1 MIEVYSMP
9 TLFFVS
15 ALLHVLWQPL
25 PSAQLPI
32 PIIIIIITNNYDA
45 VPLVMIHRMIM
56 VEQKVRMTHDSIDTA
71 SNDD

>member
-15 ALLHVLWQPL
+15 ALLHALWQPL

-32 PIIIIIITNNYDA
+32 PIIIIITNNYDA

-56 VEQKVRMTHDSIDTA
+56 VEQKVRMTHDSIDMA

>member
-1 MIEVYSMP
+1 MIAVYSML

-15 ALLHVLWQPL
+15 ALLHALWQPL

-32 PIIIIIITNNYDA
+32 PIIIIIITSNYDA
-45 VPLVMIHRMIM
+45 VPLVTIHRMIM
-56 VEQKVRMTHDSIDTA
+56 VEQMVRMIHDSIDTG

>member
-9 TLFFVS
+9 ALFFVS
-15 ALLHVLWQPL
+15 ALLHALWQPL

-32 PIIIIIITNNYDA
+32 PIIIIIIINNYDA

-56 VEQKVRMTHDSIDTA
+56 VEQMVRMIHDSIETA

>member
-32 PIIIIIITNNYDA
+32 PIIIIITNNYDA

-56 VEQKVRMTHDSIDTA
+56 VEQMVRMTHDSIDMA